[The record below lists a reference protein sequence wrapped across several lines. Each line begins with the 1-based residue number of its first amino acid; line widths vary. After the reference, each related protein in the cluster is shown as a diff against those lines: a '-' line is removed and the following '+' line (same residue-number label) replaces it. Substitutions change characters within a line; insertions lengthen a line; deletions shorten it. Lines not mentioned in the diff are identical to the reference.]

1 MLFQGEKNIGVK
13 TAEEE
18 KAENASEESQ
28 NSYSQLTQIYHQQWE
43 KENAR
48 QKNINKVQKMP
59 VKQKSRQ
66 TFKKSHKKEF
76 ENKENK
82 DKKPVRFKKK
92 NKKKNQENEEQN
104 IQDLIAKNNQLK
116 EELSHSRKVC
126 RELAQKLQDNRQR
139 KRIKKEDFEI
149 IQKILNRYV

>member
-13 TAEEE
+13 TAEEV
-18 KAENASEESQ
+18 KAENAREESQ
-28 NSYSQLTQIYHQQWE
+28 NSYSQLTLIYQQQWE
-43 KENAR
+43 KENVK

-92 NKKKNQENEEQN
+92 NKKK
-104 IQDLIAKNNQLK
+104 KT
-116 EELSHSRKVC
+116 
-126 RELAQKLQDNRQR
+126 
-139 KRIKKEDFEI
+139 KRMRS
-149 IQKILNRYV
+149 KIFKT